1 MRFLSNRRV
10 RWAGLA
16 LLAAIGVAAFV
27 VYRQV
32 GQAAASAEEPT
43 VQTATAR
50 QGDLVIYASGS
61 GTLEAYEE
69 VAMGFDG
76 GGTLTELSVHVGETV
91 DVGQVLARVDADEA
105 ERQLEQAERAL
116 RELTSPSA
124 VAAAQLAVA
133 DAAEA
138 LQTAQRTYTV
148 NQEGNRATTETLK
161 AAQAN
166 LAAAREKMEAAKSA
180 YDDAPGKLSDGGAKS
195 QAYIAYNNARIAYNT
210 ALAAYNWYNGHPSE
224 TDQVQLEADVAL
236 AQADLEEAQA
246 LLAALT
252 GEDLPENAYGNGL
265 TALEEAQQA
274 VETARQAV
282 ADTELVS
289 AIDGI
294 VIAVDETVGQSVSG
308 TVITLASITPRLLE
322 VNLDQ
327 TDFDKVHVDDGA
339 EIVFDA
345 LPDSTFTG
353 RVTQVDPS
361 LSTGGMVS
369 TIRAVVQM
377 DDDPTGGAERLL
389 LGMSAAVDVISGRAT
404 AATLVPVEALR
415 ELSPGEYAVFVMV
428 DGMPTLRPVEVGLM
442 DVSYAE
448 ILSGVK
454 PGDVVTTG
462 LVETE

>member
-1 MRFLSNRRV
+1 MRLLSNRRL

-16 LLAAIGVAAFV
+16 LLTGIGIAGFM

-32 GQAAASAEEPT
+32 GQATASTEEPS

-69 VAMGFDG
+69 VALGFDG
-76 GGTLTELSVHVGETV
+76 GGTLTELSAHVGDAVEA
-91 DVGQVLARVDADEA
+91 GEVLARVDADEA
-105 ERQLEQAERAL
+105 EQQLAQAERNL

-124 VAAAQLAVA
+124 VAATQLAVA
-133 DAAEA
+133 DAQEA
-138 LQTAQRTYTV
+138 LQKAQRTYTV
-148 NQEGNRATTETLK
+148 NQDGNRATSDTIEG
-161 AAQAN
+161 AQYRLR
-166 LAAAREKMEAAKSA
+166 LAKEKLDEAQDA
-180 YDDAPGKLSDGGAKS
+180 YDGARGDGAKAL
-195 QAYIAYNNARIAYNT
+195 AYDRYAGARTSYNT
-210 ALAAYNWYNGHPSE
+210 ALATYNWYTGHPSE

-265 TALEEAQQA
+265 AALEEAQQT

-289 AIDGI
+289 PIDGI
-294 VIAVDETVGQSVSG
+294 VIAVDGTVGQSVSG
-308 TVITLASITPRLLE
+308 TVIMLASITPRLLE

-327 TDFDKVHVDDGA
+327 TDFDMLHVGDEA

-345 LPDSTFTG
+345 LPDVTFTG
-353 RVTQVDPS
+353 QVTQVDPS
-361 LSTGGMVS
+361 LTSGGMVS

-377 DDDPTGGAERLL
+377 DDDPSGEAVRLL
-389 LGMSAAVDVISGRAT
+389 LGMSAAVDVISGRAVG
-404 AATLVPVEALR
+404 ATLVPVEALR

-428 DGMPTLRPVEVGLM
+428 DGTPTLTSVEVGLM
-442 DVSYAE
+442 DVTYAE

-462 LVETE
+462 LVDTE